1 MSLWRCI
8 SEIDIV
14 GWQLIKE
21 VSQSADGYEISAEF
35 WNTYII
41 TLCYKLLMIYKC
53 FFFFFFF
60 SFTSGFNNTFAISKS
75 STIVLKLV

>member
-41 TLCYKLLMIYKC
+41 TLC
-53 FFFFFFF
+53 
-60 SFTSGFNNTFAISKS
+60 
-75 STIVLKLV
+75 